1 MTSLRESQ
9 AISSLAS
16 LRSPLRE
23 LILCRPD
30 FSYEGMNINN
40 IQKKSGSNGQQ
51 KLICP
56 VGVSSKLWNALS
68 MKYNNSQLQAI
79 TSVVDLPRS
88 IYAVLICQA
97 VGKEKMVDLTHSYY
111 FKVLQEQGE
120 GLYIFVCRHERVC
133 FWNLPTFIL
142 IV

>member
-1 MTSLRESQ
+1 MYSNIVTSLRESQ

-16 LRSPLRE
+16 LRPPLRE

-79 TSVVDLPRS
+79 TSVMDLPRS
-88 IYAVLICQA
+88 IYESTTAGSDNIRSANLSSSGQ
-97 VGKEKMVDLTHSYY
+97 GKDGGSY
-111 FKVLQEQGE
+111 
-120 GLYIFVCRHERVC
+120 
-133 FWNLPTFIL
+133 PFIL
-142 IV
+142 LQGPPGTG